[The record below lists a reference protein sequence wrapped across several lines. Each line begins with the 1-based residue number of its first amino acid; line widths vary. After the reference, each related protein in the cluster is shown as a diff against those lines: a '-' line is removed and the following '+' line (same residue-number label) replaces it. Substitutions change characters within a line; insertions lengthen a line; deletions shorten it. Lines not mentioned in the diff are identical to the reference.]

1 MSKEDSINTILEEL
15 VNKGSNIDYLQELKE
30 KSISLV
36 SKDRGLDEVLSSI
49 ASDIKIETEKFLS
62 GKNQFDTSFITGIS
76 SCIYLPS
83 FNNKGEYKLKLVGGK
98 TARTKSIKVNEDTLF
113 DVASITKLYTL
124 LLLFK
129 LEKEGLIDLN
139 KKVSDINPDFQNLE
153 DFTLNDLVRLHGELR
168 TNGNI
173 KEAKSEEEA
182 YEMLK
187 SLYLASNSR
196 EENKYTDFGAIVI
209 GDTIEKVISKKL
221 GEKMSFDEIMYKYL
235 LEPLGLHKT
244 QFNPITNNVAGNG
257 NTNRLVHDPKARILG
272 GVLGHAGIFVTSDD
286 LAKLSKNLFRVN
298 YYNRGIIR
306 KTQLERLGEIT
317 FPNSNQS
324 NKGNLGIY
332 VKHPLGFDKTF
343 TPSEFSTGSFSHQG
357 WTGSLATFDPNN
369 YIHQNILVN
378 SIYTDEDK
386 EKVRND
392 KPVGFGVAFDEYLK
406 QITKNTMLMFIAK
419 EYYNRYCNVKENIE
433 VTKYI

>member
-1 MSKEDSINTILEEL
+1 MGKEQNIDIIIDEL
-15 VNKGSNIDYLQELKE
+15 LKKGSNINYLQELKD
-30 KSISLV
+30 KSISIV
-36 SKDRGLDEVLSSI
+36 SKDRGLDEILSSI
-49 ASDIKIETEKFLS
+49 ATDIKVETEKFLDS
-62 GKNQFDTSFITGIS
+62 KNEYDTSFITGIS
-76 SCIYLPS
+76 TCIYLPN
-83 FNNKGEYKLKLVGGK
+83 FNNKGEYKLKLIGGK
-98 TARTKSIKVNEDTLF
+98 TARTRSIKVNEDTLF

-124 LLLFK
+124 ILLFR

-139 KKVSDINPDFQNLE
+139 KKVKDINPDFQNLE

-173 KEAKSEEEA
+173 TEAKTQDEA
-182 YEMLK
+182 YDILK
-187 SLYLASNSR
+187 TLYLTSNSR

-209 GDTIEKVISKKL
+209 SDTIEKIISEKI
-221 GEKMSFDEIMYKYL
+221 GEKMTFDEIMDKYL
-235 LEPLGLHKT
+235 LEPLGLHQT
-244 QFNPITNNVAGNG
+244 YFNPLTRNVAGNG
-257 NTNRLVHDPKARILG
+257 NFDGLVHDPKARILG
-272 GVLGHAGIFVTSDD
+272 GALGHAGLFVTSDD

-298 YYNRGIIR
+298 YYNRGLIR
-306 KTQLERLGEIT
+306 KTQLDRLGEIT
-317 FPNSNQS
+317 YPNSREA

-378 SIYTDEDK
+378 SIYHDEDK

-392 KPVGFGVAFDEYLK
+392 KPVGFGNAFDDYLK
-406 QITKNTMLMFIAK
+406 EITKHTMLMFVTK
-419 EYYNRYCNVKENIE
+419 EYYNRYLNTKENID

>member
-1 MSKEDSINTILEEL
+1 MNKEKNVNIILNEL
-15 VNKGSNIDYLQELKE
+15 INKGSNIDYLQELKE

-36 SKDRGLDEVLSSI
+36 SKDRGLDEVLGSI
-49 ASDIKIETEKFLS
+49 ANDIKLETEKFLS
-62 GKNQFDTSFITGIS
+62 GKNQYDINFITGIS
-76 SCIYLPS
+76 SCIYLPN
-83 FNNKGEYKLKLVGGK
+83 FNNSGEYKLKLVGGK
-98 TARTKSIKVNEDTLF
+98 AARTKSIKVNEETLF

-124 LLLFK
+124 ILLFK

-153 DFTLNDLVRLHGELR
+153 DFTLNDLIRLHGELR

-173 KEAKSEEEA
+173 KEAKSKDEA
-182 YEMLK
+182 YEILK
-187 SLYLASNSR
+187 SLYLVSNSR
-196 EENKYTDFGAIVI
+196 QENKYTDFGAIVI
-209 GDTIEKVISKKL
+209 GDTIEKVISEKL
-221 GEKMSFDEIMYKYL
+221 GEKMTFDEIMYKYL
-235 LEPLGLHKT
+235 LEPLGLYHT
-244 QFNPITNNVAGNG
+244 HFNPMTNNVAGNG
-257 NTNRLVHDPKARILG
+257 NFNRLVHDPKAQILG
-272 GVLGHAGIFVTSDD
+272 GALGHAGIFVTSED
-286 LAKLSKNLFRVN
+286 LAKLSKALFRVN
-298 YYNRGIIR
+298 YYNRGLIR
-306 KTQLERLGEIT
+306 KTQLNRLGEIT

-378 SIYTDEDK
+378 SIYNDEDK
-386 EKVRND
+386 EKIRND
-392 KPVGFGVAFDEYLK
+392 KPLGFGNAFDEYLK

-419 EYYNRYCNVKENIE
+419 EYYNRYLNTKENIE

>member
-1 MSKEDSINTILEEL
+1 MSKEQNIDIIIDEL
-15 VNKGSNIDYLQELKE
+15 LKKGSNINYLEELKE
-30 KSISLV
+30 KSVSLV
-36 SKDRGLDEVLSSI
+36 SKDRGLDEILGSI
-49 ASDIKIETEKFLS
+49 ATDIKVETEKFLS
-62 GKNQFDTSFITGIS
+62 SKNEFDTSFITGIS
-76 SCIYLPS
+76 SCIYLPN
-83 FNNKGEYKLKLVGGK
+83 FNNKGEYKLKLIGGK
-98 TARTKSIKVNEDTLF
+98 TARTRSIKVNEETLF
-113 DVASITKLYTL
+113 DVASLTKLYTL
-124 LLLFK
+124 ILLFK

-139 KKVSDINPDFQNLE
+139 KKVKDINPDFQNLG

-173 KEAKSEEEA
+173 TGAKTQDEA
-182 YEMLK
+182 YEILK
-187 SLYLASNSR
+187 TLYLVSNSR

-209 GDTIEKVISKKL
+209 SDTIEKIISEKL
-221 GEKMSFDEIMYKYL
+221 GEKMTFDEIMYKYL
-235 LEPLGLHKT
+235 LDPLGLHQT
-244 QFNPITNNVAGNG
+244 QFNPLINNVAGNG
-257 NTNRLVHDPKARILG
+257 NFDRLVHDPKARILG
-272 GVLGHAGIFVTSDD
+272 GALGHAGIFVTSDD

-298 YYNRGIIR
+298 YYNRGLIR
-306 KTQLERLGEIT
+306 KTQLDRLGEIT
-317 FPNSNQS
+317 FPNSNQA

-378 SIYTDEDK
+378 SIYHDEDK

-392 KPVGFGVAFDEYLK
+392 KPVGFGNAFDDYLK
-406 QITKNTMLMFIAK
+406 EITKHTMLMFVTK
-419 EYYNRYCNVKENIE
+419 EYYNRYLNTKENID

>member
-1 MSKEDSINTILEEL
+1 MNKENNINTILEEL

-30 KSISLV
+30 RSISLV

-49 ASDIKIETEKFLS
+49 SNEIKLETEKFLS
-62 GKNQFDTSFITGIS
+62 SKNQFDTNFITGIS

-83 FNNKGEYKLKLVGGK
+83 FNNRGEYKLKLVGGK

-173 KEAKSEEEA
+173 TQTKSKEEA
-182 YEMLK
+182 YEILK
-187 SLYLASNSR
+187 TLYLNSNSR

-209 GDTIEKVISKKL
+209 SNTIEKVVSEKL
-221 GEKMSFDEIMYKYL
+221 GEKMTFDEIMYKYL
-235 LEPLGLHKT
+235 LEPLGLHHT
-244 QFNPITNNVAGNG
+244 QFNPMTNNVAGNG
-257 NTNRLVHDPKARILG
+257 NFNRLVHDPKARILG
-272 GVLGHAGIFVTSDD
+272 GALGHAGIFVTSDD
-286 LAKLSKNLFRVN
+286 LAKLSKALFRVN
-298 YYNRGIIR
+298 YYNRGLIR
-306 KTQLERLGEIT
+306 KSQLDRLGEIT

-357 WTGSLATFDPNN
+357 WTGALATFDPNN

-378 SIYTDEDK
+378 SIYSNEDK

-392 KPVGFGVAFDEYLK
+392 KPVGFGNAFDEYLK
-406 QITKNTMLMFIAK
+406 QITKNTMLMFVAK

>member
-1 MSKEDSINTILEEL
+1 MNKEKNVNTIIEEL
-15 VNKGSNIDYLQELKE
+15 IKKGSNIDYLQELKE

-36 SKDRGLDEVLSSI
+36 SKDRGLDEVLGSI
-49 ASDIKIETEKFLS
+49 ASDIKLETEKFLS
-62 GKNQFDTSFITGIS
+62 GKNQFDTNFITGIS
-76 SCIYLPS
+76 SCIYLPN

-124 LLLFK
+124 ILLFK

-139 KKVSDINPDFQNLE
+139 KKVSDINPNFRNLE
-153 DFTLNDLVRLHGELR
+153 DFTLNDLIRLHGELR

-173 KEAKSEEEA
+173 TQAKSREEA

-187 SLYLASNSR
+187 TLYLSSNSR

-209 GDTIEKVISKKL
+209 SDTIEKVISDKL

-235 LEPLGLHKT
+235 LHPLGLHQT
-244 QFNPITNNVAGNG
+244 LFNPITNNVAGNG
-257 NTNRLVHDPKARILG
+257 NFNRIVHDPKARILG
-272 GVLGHAGIFVTSDD
+272 GALGHAGIFVTSDD
-286 LAKLSKNLFRVN
+286 LARLSKALFRVN
-298 YYNRGIIR
+298 YYNRGLIR
-306 KTQLERLGEIT
+306 KTQLDRLGEIT

-343 TPSEFSTGSFSHQG
+343 TPSEFSIGSFSHQG

-419 EYYNRYCNVKENIE
+419 EYYNRYLKVKENIE